1 MFVIFDLIEV
11 YSLVVLAAVVIS
23 WIPDWRGTPVARW
36 LDKLTEPLLGP
47 IRRVVPL
54 VGGFDLSP
62 MVLLVALQLL
72 GRLLAAVF

>member
-1 MFVIFDLIEV
+1 
-11 YSLVVLAAVVIS
+11 
-23 WIPDWRGTPVARW
+23 
-36 LDKLTEPLLGP
+36 LTEPLLGP

-72 GRLLAAVF
+72 GRLLAALF

>member
-1 MFVIFDLIEV
+1 MFIIFGLIDV

-23 WIPDWRGTPVARW
+23 WIPDWRDTSVAHW
-36 LDKLTEPLLGP
+36 LGKVTEPLLGP

-62 MVLLVALQLL
+62 MVLLVALHFLK
-72 GRLLAAVF
+72 RLLAALL